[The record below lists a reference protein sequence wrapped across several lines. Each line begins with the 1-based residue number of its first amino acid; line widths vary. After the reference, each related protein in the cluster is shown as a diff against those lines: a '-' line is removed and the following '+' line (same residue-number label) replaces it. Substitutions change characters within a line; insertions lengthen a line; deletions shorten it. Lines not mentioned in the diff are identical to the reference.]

1 MASGYYGRLN
11 ISLGI
16 IFPCLYVCINLR
28 CEVCVYVCMY
38 VCMRACITLYICMYV
53 CMYVS
58 EMCVLP
64 LPDGIMEVLL
74 RALLGGMNE
83 SWIFSVANWSFLAPA
98 ISKFNHTYILT
109 YLKGIGKRFSRF
121 EWMNE
126 WMNECMCSYL
136 KDGSNSARVHGDL
149 TWPSS
154 IVGGSSTWHIHP
166 QIPDSIHTSYQSSIL
181 HTYIHTYIQYI
192 HTHTVVKYSTYP
204 DNVFQRL

>member
-1 MASGYYGRLN
+1 MNVCMASGYYGRLN

-83 SWIFSVANWSFLAPA
+83 S
-98 ISKFNHTYILT
+98 
-109 YLKGIGKRFSRF
+109 
-121 EWMNE
+121 
-126 WMNECMCSYL
+126 
-136 KDGSNSARVHGDL
+136 
-149 TWPSS
+149 
-154 IVGGSSTWHIHP
+154 
-166 QIPDSIHTSYQSSIL
+166 
-181 HTYIHTYIQYI
+181 
-192 HTHTVVKYSTYP
+192 
-204 DNVFQRL
+204 